1 MILAITLSVAVG
13 SFAMWLLMRE
23 RTRTAEDAADKSQ
36 ALADHYRSSYLAA
49 ISAKPPVPVSDPLWV
64 EFLGEQWTP

>member
-1 MILAITLSVAVG
+1 MTTAILLAFCVG

-23 RTRTAEDAADKSQ
+23 RTRTAEDAADRSQ

-49 ISAKPPVPVSDPLWV
+49 ISARPPVPVSDPTWI